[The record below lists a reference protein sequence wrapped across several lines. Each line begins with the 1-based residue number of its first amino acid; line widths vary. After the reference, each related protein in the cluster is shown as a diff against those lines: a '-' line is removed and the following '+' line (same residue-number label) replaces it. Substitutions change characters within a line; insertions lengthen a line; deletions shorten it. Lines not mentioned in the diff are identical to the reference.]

1 MEEDKGCDIFLPNV
15 SPADKMAVVEE
26 IADLAIRMR
35 EPQVES
41 IEAKLRQLENPT
53 QEERQRMDEMNKI
66 YQVESTPVSIEAP
79 TVGEYIPRNRA
90 EKRARARPRKGGVGP
105 GFRQM
110 PAPPLDS
117 ILRMRR

>member
-1 MEEDKGCDIFLPNV
+1 MEDARSDSFEVARVESRLDELKRADIFLPNV
-15 SPADKMAVVEE
+15 SPAEKVQVVAELAE
-26 IADLAIRMR
+26 LAIRMR

-41 IEAKLRQLENPT
+41 IEAKLRQLENPA

-90 EKRARARPRKGGVGP
+90 EKRARARPG
-105 GFRQM
+105 
-110 PAPPLDS
+110 
-117 ILRMRR
+117 I